1 MIFLRNVNSL
11 FLILIIL
18 LFSKQGL
25 PQGFICAVGGG
36 SEGYNDWSNAPYQW
50 IVQKAANKKIVILSY
65 SDATNWLPD
74 YFKSLG
80 AVTAYNKKINTRTI
94 ADQQTTYDE
103 LITADGI
110 FLRGGDQNQYITLW
124 KGTKTEQALAEIFQR
139 GGVIGG
145 TSAGA
150 MVLGQFNYT
159 AKNGSASSKD
169 GLNNPLGSLIDIDT
183 TFLKLIPNLLFDTHF
198 IERGRFGRLIAMV
211 FKAAISLERDIIGV
225 GIDDKTAICID
236 STGIG
241 TVMGSGAVAIYQKDE
256 RTTFSTSPAGYVI
269 NNLRCD
275 QLTANWSFDFVN
287 KKIHNIPST
296 AKDVDTS
303 RVWNYPLNDFYLTG
317 SNAVNMNLN
326 SNIPAFINNNN
337 SQSLLLISHPGFQS
351 SLSQITNY
359 LANQNYTYDSLLLN
373 SSMLNDPASVQKIQN
388 ATSIIICGDS
398 LGVLSLLKD
407 SINSLSA
414 AFYDKVNSKTSI
426 FFMGNSG
433 KIAGEKFID
442 NVDTDNYA
450 SYRGRM
456 TNNTGLSLFG
466 DLIFQPLMFE
476 NSEYFENRT
485 ASVLWGLMLNR
496 KRLGVYLDGADRVIF
511 NSSNKTISGSG
522 SIPFIIVDARNTTKV
537 DSSIYR
543 ASSSIA
549 PRQVVA
555 MNNLRYSVSR
565 NKEIV
570 YSIQKGEF
578 NPVSSVK
585 TESIIKKSFL
595 LHQNYPN
602 PFNPVTTIKF
612 SIPTPLN
619 PPFIKGGTQGG
630 SIVTLKVYDVLGREV
645 AVLVSIEKSPGTY
658 EVKWDASGEPSGIYF
673 YRLEAGGFIETK
685 KMVLLR

>member
-1 MIFLRNVNSL
+1 MVFSRGFSSAFV
-11 FLILIIL
+11 IL
-18 LFSKQGL
+18 LFVLITEAGFS
-25 PQGFICAVGGG
+25 QGFICAVGGG

-50 IVQKAANKKIVILSY
+50 MVQKAANRKIIVLSY

-94 ADQQTTYDE
+94 ADQQATYDE

-124 KGTKTEQALAEIFQR
+124 KGTKTEQALVEIFQR

-183 TFLKLIPNLLFDTHF
+183 IFLKLIPDVLFDTHF

-211 FKAAISLERDIIGV
+211 FKAAITFEKNILGV

-236 STGIG
+236 SIGIG

-256 RTTFSTSPAGYVI
+256 KTTFSTSSSGYVI
-269 NNLRCD
+269 DNLKCD
-275 QLTANWSFDFVN
+275 QLTANWSFDFIN
-287 KKIHNIPST
+287 KKIHHIPASS
-296 AKDVDTS
+296 KEVDTS
-303 RVWNYPLNDFYLTG
+303 RVWNYPITDFYLTG

-326 SNIPAFINNNN
+326 SNIPAFLNN
-337 SQSLLLISHPGFQS
+337 SNSESILLISHPGFQS
-351 SLSQITNY
+351 SLAQITNY

-373 SSMLNDPASVQKIQN
+373 NSILNDPASVQKMN
-388 ATSIIICGDS
+388 NTTTIIICGDS
-398 LGVLSLLKD
+398 LGVLSLLQD
-407 SINSLSA
+407 TINSLA
-414 AFYDKVNSKTSI
+414 MTFYNKVNSGTPV

-442 NVDTDNYA
+442 NVDTDYYA

-466 DLIFQPLMFE
+466 DLIFQPLVFE
-476 NSEYFENRT
+476 NSDYFENRSS
-485 ASVLWGLMLNR
+485 SVLWGLMLNR
-496 KRLGVYLDGADRVIF
+496 KRLGVYLDGADRVVF
-511 NSSNKTISGSG
+511 KRNDKTISGNG
-522 SIPFIIVDARNTTKV
+522 SIPFIIVDARSTTKV

-565 NKEIV
+565 NKEVV

-585 TESIIKKSFL
+585 TESIIEKSFL

-612 SIPTPLN
+612 AIPKSVETLHAS
-619 PPFIKGGTQGG
+619 TG
-630 SIVTLKVYDVLGREV
+630 SATATSLRIYDVLGREV
-645 AVLVSIEKSPGTY
+645 AVLVNSEKSPGTY
-658 EVKWDASGEPSGIYF
+658 EIKWDASGLSSGIYF
-673 YRLEAGGFIETK
+673 YRLTVGSFIETR
-685 KMVLLR
+685 KMLLLR

>member
-1 MIFLRNVNSL
+1 MVFSRGFSSAFV
-11 FLILIIL
+11 IL
-18 LFSKQGL
+18 LFVLITEAGFS
-25 PQGFICAVGGG
+25 QGFICAVGGG

-50 IVQKAANKKIVILSY
+50 MVQKAVNRKIIILSY

-80 AVTAYNKKINTRTI
+80 AVTVYNKKINTRTI
-94 ADQQTTYDE
+94 ADQQATYDE

-124 KGTKTEQALAEIFQR
+124 KGTKTEQALVEIFQR

-183 TFLKLIPNLLFDTHF
+183 TFLKLIPDVLFDTHF

-211 FKAAISLERDIIGV
+211 FKAAITFEKNILGV

-256 RTTFSTSPAGYVI
+256 KTTFSTSSSGYVI
-269 NNLRCD
+269 DNLKCD
-275 QLTANWSFDFVN
+275 QLTANWSFDFIN
-287 KKIHNIPST
+287 KKIHHIPAS
-296 AKDVDTS
+296 AKEVDTS
-303 RVWNYPLNDFYLTG
+303 RVWNYPITDFYLTG

-326 SNIPAFINNNN
+326 SNIPAFLNN
-337 SQSLLLISHPGFQS
+337 SNSESILLISHPGFQS
-351 SLSQITNY
+351 SLAQITNY
-359 LANQNYTYDSLLLN
+359 LANQNYTYDSFLLN
-373 SSMLNDPASVQKIQN
+373 NSILNDPASVQKMN
-388 ATSIIICGDS
+388 NTTSIIICGDS
-398 LGVLSLLKD
+398 LGVLSLLQD
-407 SINSLSA
+407 TLNSLA
-414 AFYDKVNSKTSI
+414 VTFYNKVNSGTPV

-442 NVDTDNYA
+442 NVDTDYYA

-456 TNNTGLSLFG
+456 TNNTGLSLFE
-466 DLIFQPLMFE
+466 DLIFQPLVFE
-476 NSEYFENRT
+476 NSDYFENRSS
-485 ASVLWGLMLNR
+485 SVLWGLMLNR
-496 KRLGVYLDGADRVIF
+496 KRFGVYLDGADRVVF
-511 NSSNKTISGSG
+511 KRNDKTISGNG
-522 SIPFIIVDARNTTKV
+522 SIPFIIVDARSTTKV
-537 DSSIYR
+537 DSSTYR

-565 NKEIV
+565 NKEVV

-578 NPVSSVK
+578 TSVSSVK
-585 TESIIKKSFL
+585 TKPLIEKNFV

-612 SIPTPLN
+612 AIPKSVETLHAS
-619 PPFIKGGTQGG
+619 TG
-630 SIVTLKVYDVLGREV
+630 SATATSLRIYDVLGREV
-645 AVLVSIEKSPGTY
+645 AVLVNSEKSPGTY
-658 EVKWDASGEPSGIYF
+658 EIKWDASGLSSGIYF
-673 YRLEAGGFIETK
+673 YRLTAGSFIETR
-685 KMVLLR
+685 KMLLLR